1 MKKYIKIFAG
11 LGNQLFQYAY
21 GLFLQQQGHKITFL
35 LQKNSST
42 YSDIT
47 DIFYFDDSN
56 LFIATNFIQKLY
68 LIIKKIYAK
77 YILHQYYSG
86 FYQEHIFPDSVPLS
100 LTFKKEKKYQETSL
114 YKQISECQSVSLHI
128 RGGDYIGLNAFSDV
142 CTSAYYKRAIAC
154 IQENIQNPHF
164 FVFTNDSKITESLL
178 LELSLIKD
186 IDYTL
191 VYNSEYKNDPGFD
204 LYLMSQCKH
213 NIIAN
218 STFSWWGA
226 YMNTHSEK
234 IVVAPQNWLN
244 SSFVSEVELI
254 QRNKILVPSWIQK

>member
-1 MKKYIKIFAG
+1 MKKYIKIYAG
-11 LGNQLFQYAY
+11 LGNQIFQYAY
-21 GLFLQQQGHKITFL
+21 GLYLQQQGDKVTFL
-35 LQKNSST
+35 LQKNTSPN
-42 YSDIT
+42 SDIT
-47 DIFYFDDSN
+47 DIFDFDSSHF
-56 LFIATNFIQKLY
+56 FIATNFIQKICLTV
-68 LIIKKIYAK
+68 KKIYAK
-77 YILHQYYSG
+77 YILGQYYSG
-86 FYQEHIFPDSVPLS
+86 FYQKHLIPDSVPLS
-100 LTFKKEKKYQETSL
+100 LTFKREKQYQATSL
-114 YKQISECQSVSLHI
+114 YKKISEYEAVSLHI

-226 YMNTHSEK
+226 YMNVHPEK

-244 SSFVSEVELI
+244 SNFVSEVELI
-254 QRNKILVPSWIQK
+254 QRNKILIPSWIKK